1 VFAQEIAN
9 ILPQFEATFQI
20 SPGTWRNR
28 RVSLVPAMTSIPVSS
43 APSMETVQA
52 PPSTT
57 VGTGRW
63 SAQQVSKW
71 ISSVPGM
78 SQNYAAVFLYENI
91 DGGVLLEMTDD
102 DLKSV
107 GVSKFGD
114 RMVLVQA
121 IGRLK
126 EDLSDC

>member
-1 VFAQEIAN
+1 
-9 ILPQFEATFQI
+9 
-20 SPGTWRNR
+20 
-28 RVSLVPAMTSIPVSS
+28 
-43 APSMETVQA
+43 
-52 PPSTT
+52 
-57 VGTGRW
+57 
-63 SAQQVSKW
+63 
-71 ISSVPGM
+71 M

-126 EDLSDC
+126 EDLSDCQSDGMQDLLSKKIECYTQMQYENV